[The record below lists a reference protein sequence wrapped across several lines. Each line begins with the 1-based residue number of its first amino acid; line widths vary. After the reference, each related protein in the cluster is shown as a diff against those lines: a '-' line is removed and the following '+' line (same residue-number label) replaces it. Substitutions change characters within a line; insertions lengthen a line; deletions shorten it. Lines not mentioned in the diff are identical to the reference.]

1 MKAAIFQGA
10 GKPLSI
16 EKVDD
21 PQPGPND
28 VVIRVHR
35 CGICG
40 TDLHMTAGHN
50 WCYPVGYTPG
60 HEYVGEIVEIGSN
73 VQGYRTG
80 DVITSVPLSGCGQC
94 PVCVVGN
101 EVLCAKMTPGMGG
114 FGEYLRVPTSLA
126 VRLPSTFSVVDGAL
140 IEPLAVGFYGL
151 RMAHIRPGDRVLVL
165 GGGTV
170 ALLAIYWARRMGAG
184 KIVALSRSARR
195 EALALEMGADKFVQ
209 AGQNEVAEVIAALGR
224 SPEVVFEC
232 IGVAGAMPQAI
243 THVGVYG
250 RVVSFGF
257 CTSPD
262 PIIPAMVAMKAA
274 SLSFPVGYALR
285 DFEHAADMMDS
296 GHVDPKIIVS
306 STIGLDELPTTF
318 EALRGPNNETKVH
331 VLMQAG

>member
-1 MKAAIFQGA
+1 MKAAIFRGA

-16 EKVDD
+16 ERVDD

-28 VVIRVHR
+28 VVIKVHR

-60 HEYVGEIVEIGSN
+60 HEYAGEIVEVGAD

-80 DVITSVPLSGCGQC
+80 DVITSVPLRGCGHC
-94 PVCVVGN
+94 LVCVVGN

-114 FGEYLRVPTSLA
+114 FSEYLRVPTSHA

-209 AGQNEVAEVIAALGR
+209 AGQNEVPEVIAAMGG

-232 IGVAGAMPQAI
+232 IGVAGAMSQAI

-250 RVVSFGF
+250 HVLSFGF

-274 SLSFPVGYALR
+274 RLSFPAGYALR

-331 VLMQAG
+331 VLMRAG